1 MNLCT
6 NSPIGTKV
14 PSMREP
20 FTLKYHSISLRVLP
34 SQFNAGVTPEASFSA
49 FVRVESVK
57 VLLEEGVMPAA
68 ESQS

>member
-1 MNLCT
+1 
-6 NSPIGTKV
+6 
-14 PSMREP
+14 MREP

-34 SQFNAGVTPEASFSA
+34 SQFNAGVTPEASFNA